1 MADKIF
7 GQGLDAVP
15 LKLVQTPAVIP
26 ANAAQPRPVYIQ
38 GLGTAAAAA
47 QAAAQANFAGADI
60 TALKVEL
67 NAFLAKLRTAGLIAT

>member
-7 GQGLDAVP
+7 GQGLDAIPLVLVP
-15 LKLVQTPAVIP
+15 TPAVIP
-26 ANAAQPRPVYIQ
+26 AFDAARRPVYIA
-38 GLGTAAAAA
+38 GIGTAAAAN

-67 NAFLAKLRTAGLIAT
+67 NAFLAKLRTANIIAT